1 MSFLHTLFLVGPVY
15 IIRIGVIN
23 KINGVIK
30 LRISNNLANF
40 AAYCMLA
47 AKCLVFGLYINKVY
61 KEQK

>member
-23 KINGVIK
+23 EINGVIK

-40 AAYCMLA
+40 AANCMLA
-47 AKCLVFGLYINKVY
+47 AKCFLLWPIYNKV
-61 KEQK
+61 

>member
-1 MSFLHTLFLVGPVY
+1 MLVIEVFLLVVAS
-15 IIRIGVIN
+15 VCEN
-23 KINGVIK
+23 SLEDNGAIK
-30 LRISNNLANF
+30 LRISNILANF